1 MRNTEKIIKQSIYLS
16 EIYDY
21 KIDNNKLK
29 NILNNENIKHNE
41 IKDFIEKSN
50 IDLSN
55 DLVKIVEYLN
65 ELIDF
70 NIKFFS
76 KKDMD
81 KNIKYL
87 YKEYNYIFSNI
98 EPFPFQEFLAPLVI
112 IFKQKL
118 IKKFSAEILFF
129 SEKSLNKMY
138 NFLLKKLVSISEKTL
153 YSEFVVF
160 RKLYIESKDY
170 NFNENSKDIYNLF
183 LKSILYDGAF
193 NFFEKY
199 PVLARLIIT
208 ISEFWLNNISD
219 FINRI
224 SIDLSEIS
232 FIFNENVFNKITN
245 LNFSLSDPHNKG
257 KNVILLEFD
266 NSFKIIYKPRNLE
279 IELDFQNFIS
289 FYNNKTNNLK
299 LKVIKIINKKDYGWI
314 EYIEHKSCNNNYEAI
329 NYYNRIGMLLC
340 ILYAFNTTDCH
351 DENLIANGENPILID
366 LETLFQPD
374 KSINSFYNKK
384 NIHQEYW
391 NSVLRTGMLPIWEK
405 TGSVF
410 FDISALGSYFFK
422 QNVIDIE
429 WININ
434 KNGMNIKFKTIAFS
448 NLKKNNVPILNK
460 KKLLPSKYIQDIKT
474 GFENMYIFFIDI
486 FKNKKQ
492 ELRNFFINKEIR
504 VVLKNTAIYYK
515 TIANSINPENLK
527 SGIYRSIEI
536 NKINIKENT
545 ENKIFKSELIS
556 MENMDVPYFTT
567 FTNSKTIFTN
577 KNKLLDKYLK
587 CNDIFTNIK
596 FFNENNLK
604 IQMKIIKDSFY
615 IESNRIKKSNIYINS
630 KNISKNITNDDL
642 INKTILI
649 GNKIKNECLISE
661 DKSINW
667 LNYEYLDEN
676 KKDLIRI
683 MTMNDSLYNGKVGIS
698 LFLSALYHITKNDE
712 YKNLALKSIISIK
725 NIINSNKE
733 DYKKNIS
740 LQMTIGGLSG
750 LGSLVYVFS
759 KMSYF
764 LNEKSLLL
772 DAKKISDLITFD
784 RILNDNQFDIV
795 NGCAGTILSL
805 LSLYSFTG
813 DLDIIEKAIFCG
825 NHLINS
831 RKKYK
836 NFPKAWI
843 NINKKIPLTGFSHGA
858 SGISYSLIKLFEKT
872 KNISFLNVAI
882 EGINYEK
889 EVFSIKNLNWPD
901 FRIDNEINFIES
913 WCHGAPGIGLSRL
926 MEIETLKN
934 YYDTDYD
941 IKVSIELTNN
951 HNINTFDNLC
961 CGNFGRIDFLLTASL
976 LEPYKNLKSKI
987 FEKLTLIEKRKEKL
1001 GFYQIRP
1008 TENIC
1013 FFHGLSGIGYQ
1024 LLRIVNPIEIPSVL
1038 LLE

>member
-1 MRNTEKIIKQSIYLS
+1 M
-16 EIYDY
+16 
-21 KIDNNKLK
+21 
-29 NILNNENIKHNE
+29 
-41 IKDFIEKSN
+41 
-50 IDLSN
+50 
-55 DLVKIVEYLN
+55 
-65 ELIDF
+65 
-70 NIKFFS
+70 
-76 KKDMD
+76 
-81 KNIKYL
+81 
-87 YKEYNYIFSNI
+87 
-98 EPFPFQEFLAPLVI
+98 P
-112 IFKQKL
+112 
-118 IKKFSAEILFF
+118 
-129 SEKSLNKMY
+129 
-138 NFLLKKLVSISEKTL
+138 
-153 YSEFVVF
+153 
-160 RKLYIESKDY
+160 
-170 NFNENSKDIYNLF
+170 
-183 LKSILYDGAF
+183 
-193 NFFEKY
+193 
-199 PVLARLIIT
+199 
-208 ISEFWLNNISD
+208 
-219 FINRI
+219 
-224 SIDLSEIS
+224 
-232 FIFNENVFNKITN
+232 
-245 LNFSLSDPHNKG
+245 
-257 KNVILLEFD
+257 
-266 NSFKIIYKPRNLE
+266 
-279 IELDFQNFIS
+279 
-289 FYNNKTNNLK
+289 
-299 LKVIKIINKKDYGWI
+299 
-314 EYIEHKSCNNNYEAI
+314 
-329 NYYNRIGMLLC
+329 
-340 ILYAFNTTDCH
+340 
-351 DENLIANGENPILID
+351 
-366 LETLFQPD
+366 
-374 KSINSFYNKK
+374 
-384 NIHQEYW
+384 
-391 NSVLRTGMLPIWEK
+391 
-405 TGSVF
+405 
-410 FDISALGSYFFK
+410 
-422 QNVIDIE
+422 
-429 WININ
+429 
-434 KNGMNIKFKTIAFS
+434 
-448 NLKKNNVPILNK
+448 
-460 KKLLPSKYIQDIKT
+460 
-474 GFENMYIFFIDI
+474 
-486 FKNKKQ
+486 
-492 ELRNFFINKEIR
+492 
-504 VVLKNTAIYYK
+504 
-515 TIANSINPENLK
+515 
-527 SGIYRSIEI
+527 
-536 NKINIKENT
+536 
-545 ENKIFKSELIS
+545 
-556 MENMDVPYFTT
+556 
-567 FTNSKTIFTN
+567 
-577 KNKLLDKYLK
+577 
-587 CNDIFTNIK
+587 
-596 FFNENNLK
+596 
-604 IQMKIIKDSFY
+604 
-615 IESNRIKKSNIYINS
+615 
-630 KNISKNITNDDL
+630 
-642 INKTILI
+642 
-649 GNKIKNECLISE
+649 
-661 DKSINW
+661 
-667 LNYEYLDEN
+667 
-676 KKDLIRI
+676 
-683 MTMNDSLYNGKVGIS
+683 MNDSLYNGKVGIS

-1008 TENIC
+1008 TEDIS